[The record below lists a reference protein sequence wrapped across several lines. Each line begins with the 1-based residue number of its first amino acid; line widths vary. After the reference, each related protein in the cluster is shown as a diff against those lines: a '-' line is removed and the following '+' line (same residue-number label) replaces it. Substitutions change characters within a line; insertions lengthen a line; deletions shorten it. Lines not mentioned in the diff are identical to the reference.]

1 MKAITLRDFGGPE
14 MMQYS
19 DIDTPTAGA
28 GQLLIRVHATS
39 VNRPDVI
46 QRQGNYPP
54 PPGDSEVLGLEV
66 AGIVDAIG
74 EGIIRFSPGD
84 RVVALVG
91 GGGYAEYAVALE
103 GHTMTLPE
111 SISFEQA
118 ACICETYITAYLN
131 LFLLGELQGKKSVLI
146 HGGGGGVATSAIQL
160 CGALTPDTEI
170 LVTASTGKLE
180 RVLKQGADHVIDYRE
195 QVFAEEVRHLTDK
208 RGVDVIL
215 DHIGAKYLQDNMKSL
230 ALAGTMMLIGV
241 MGGIKAELNL
251 AAMMVKRQ
259 RIIGSVLRSRPVA
272 EKADII
278 AKFEAVVMPLI
289 ASGEIRCDF
298 PARGSRCSSHDD
310 GTRWP
315 LRQDRADHAWC
326 LTQDLT
332 TPNSQPSRRHPAAF
346 YLSSPH
352 PFSCHPRES
361 GDLRSDDKKPAVKT
375 PLS

>member
-19 DIDTPTAGA
+19 DIDTPTADA

-66 AGIVDAIG
+66 AGVVESIG
-74 EGIIRFSPGD
+74 DDITRFSPGD
-84 RVVALVG
+84 RVIALVG

-103 GHTMTLPE
+103 GHSMQLPE

-131 LFLLGELQGKKSVLI
+131 LFLLGELQGKQSVLI

-160 CGALTPDTEI
+160 CRALTPDTEI
-170 LVTASTGKLE
+170 LVTASSGKLE
-180 RVLKQGADHVIDYRE
+180 RVGEQGANHVIDYRE
-195 QVFAEEVRHLTDK
+195 QVFADEVRQITNK

-215 DHIGAKYLQDNMKSL
+215 DHIGAQYLQDNMKSL
-230 ALAGTMMLIGV
+230 ALAGTLMLIGV

-251 AAMMVKRQ
+251 ATMMVKRQ

-272 EKADII
+272 EKAAII
-278 AKFEAVVMPLI
+278 AKFEAAVMPLI
-289 ASGEIRCDF
+289 ASR
-298 PARGSRCSSHDD
+298 
-310 GTRWP
+310 
-315 LRQDRADHAWC
+315 
-326 LTQDLT
+326 
-332 TPNSQPSRRHPAAF
+332 
-346 YLSSPH
+346 
-352 PFSCHPRES
+352 
-361 GDLRSDDKKPAVKT
+361 VVT
-375 PLS
+375 PLVDATFPLAEAAAAHTMMEQGGHFGKIVLTMPNA

>member
-1 MKAITLRDFGGPE
+1 MKAITLRDFGGPD

-19 DIDTPTAGA
+19 DIDTPTPGA
-28 GQLLIRVHATS
+28 GQLLIRVHASS

-66 AGIVDAIG
+66 AGIVESGGDG
-74 EGIIRFSPGD
+74 TTRFNPGD

-103 GHTMTLPE
+103 NHTMALAE

-160 CGALTPDTEI
+160 CRALTPDTQI
-170 LVTASTGKLE
+170 LVTASTGKIE
-180 RVLKQGADHVIDYRE
+180 RVARQGANHVIDYRE
-195 QVFAEEVRHLTDK
+195 QVFADEIRRITDK

-230 ALAGTMMLIGV
+230 ALAGTLMLIGV

-251 AAMMVKRQ
+251 ATMMVKRQ

-272 EKADII
+272 EKAAII
-278 AKFEAVVMPLI
+278 AKFEASVMPLI
-289 ASGEIRCDF
+289 ASGEI
-298 PARGSRCSSHDD
+298 
-310 GTRWP
+310 
-315 LRQDRADHAWC
+315 
-326 LTQDLT
+326 
-332 TPNSQPSRRHPAAF
+332 
-346 YLSSPH
+346 
-352 PFSCHPRES
+352 
-361 GDLRSDDKKPAVKT
+361 T
-375 PLS
+375 PLVDTTFPLAEAAAAHTMMEQGGHFGKIVLTMPGD

>member
-19 DIDTPTAGA
+19 DIDTPTPGA

-66 AGIVDAIG
+66 AGVVESVGD
-74 EGIIRFSPGD
+74 GITRFSPGD

-91 GGGYAEYAVALE
+91 GGGYAEYALALE
-103 GHTMTLPE
+103 GHSMALPE

-131 LFLLGELQGKKSVLI
+131 LFLLGELQGKQSVLI

-160 CGALTPDTEI
+160 CRALTPSTEI

-180 RVLKQGADHVIDYRE
+180 RVREQGASHVIDYRE
-195 QVFAEEVRHLTDK
+195 QVFADEVRQITNK

-215 DHIGAKYLQDNMKSL
+215 DHIGAQYLQDNMKSL
-230 ALAGTMMLIGV
+230 ALAGTLMLIGV

-251 AAMMVKRQ
+251 ATMMVKRQ

-272 EKADII
+272 EKAAII
-278 AKFEAVVMPLI
+278 AKFEATVMPLI
-289 ASGEIRCDF
+289 A
-298 PARGSRCSSHDD
+298 A
-310 GTRWP
+310 
-315 LRQDRADHAWC
+315 
-326 LTQDLT
+326 
-332 TPNSQPSRRHPAAF
+332 
-346 YLSSPH
+346 
-352 PFSCHPRES
+352 
-361 GDLRSDDKKPAVKT
+361 GDVT
-375 PLS
+375 PLVDATFPLAEAAAAHTMMEQGGHFGKIVLTMPNA